1 MSMASIPHPDARRC
15 HDAVIGLPP
24 HGSARLRLVKACAMT
39 SAASAAPLNAS
50 WHWSLD
56 PSADGVVLRL
66 SGSWRMQN
74 DRPAASEVEHELAA
88 VSTGKRLGFD
98 ARAVAAWDSGFLV
111 FILNVLD
118 AAKSLGFTVDRAGL
132 PDGVRKLLD
141 LAAAV
146 PERDT
151 KRSAATPPFLARIGR
166 SALSAVGS
174 AREMITF
181 VGEATV
187 ALAHAAV
194 GRARYRRVDLLLNIE
209 EAGANA
215 LGIVSLISFLIGL
228 ILAFVGAIQLR
239 QFGAQIYIADL
250 VAIGMAREMG
260 AMMAAIIMAGRT
272 GAAFAAQLGTMR
284 VNEEID
290 ALTTMGISPF
300 EFLVLPRMLGLILMM
315 PLLTIYADLVG
326 ILGGAV
332 VGVAMLGLGVTEY
345 YEQTRD
351 AVTLTSFFIGVSKSV
366 VFGILVALVG
376 CLRGMQSG
384 RSAAAVGLAATSA
397 VVTSIVLIIVMDGLF
412 AVILHVIGL

>member
-1 MSMASIPHPDARRC
+1 MTPVSVPSPVSIGGP
-15 HDAVIGLPP
+15 
-24 HGSARLRLVKACAMT
+24 
-39 SAASAAPLNAS
+39 

-56 PSADGVVLRL
+56 SAADGMVLRL
-66 SGSWRMQN
+66 AGSWRLQ
-74 DRPAASEVEHELAA
+74 DHLPSPVAVKTELASAASAR
-88 VSTGKRLGFD
+88 RLGFD
-98 ARAVAAWDSGFLV
+98 TREVTAWDSGLLV
-111 FILNVLD
+111 FVLSMLD
-118 AAKSLGFTVDRAGL
+118 AATSLGLAVDRSGL

-151 KRSAATPPFLARIGR
+151 KRAGASPPLLARVGASAT
-166 SALSAVGS
+166 SALAG

-181 VGEATV
+181 VGEASL

-194 GRARYRRVDLLLNIE
+194 GRARFRRVDLLLNIQ
-209 EAGANA
+209 EAGPSA

-228 ILAFVGAIQLR
+228 ILAFVGAVQLR

-272 GAAFAAQLGTMR
+272 GAAYAAQLGTMR

-290 ALTTMGISPF
+290 ALSTMGISPF

-315 PLLTIYADLVG
+315 PLLTIYANLVG
-326 ILGGAV
+326 IAGGAV
-332 VGVAMLGLGVTEY
+332 VGIGMLKVGVIPYWNHTWAAVSLDDFAAGL
-345 YEQTRD
+345 
-351 AVTLTSFFIGVSKSV
+351 IKSV
-366 VFGILVALVG
+366 VFGVLIAIAG

-384 RSAAAVGLAATSA
+384 RSSAAVGLAATSA
-397 VVTSIVLIIVMDGLF
+397 VVTGIVFIIVSD
-412 AVILHVIGL
+412 AVLTVVYDAIGF

>member
-1 MSMASIPHPDARRC
+1 
-15 HDAVIGLPP
+15 
-24 HGSARLRLVKACAMT
+24 MT
-39 SAASAAPLNAS
+39 SAASTAPLNAS

-74 DRPAASEVEHELAA
+74 DLPSASEVEHGLAA

-98 ARAVAAWDSGFLV
+98 AREVAAWDSGFLV
-111 FILNVLD
+111 FVLNVLD

-151 KRSAATPPFLARIGR
+151 KRSAATPTFLARIGR

-315 PLLTIYADLVG
+315 PLLTIYADMVG

-332 VGVAMLGLGVTEY
+332 VGIGMLKVGLIPYWNHTWEAASAADFAAG
-345 YEQTRD
+345 
-351 AVTLTSFFIGVSKSV
+351 LIKSV
-366 VFGILVALVG
+366 VFGVLIAIAG
-376 CLRGMQSG
+376 CMRGMQSG
-384 RSAAAVGLAATSA
+384 RSSAAVGLAATSA
-397 VVTSIVLIIVMDGLF
+397 VVTGIVFIIVSD
-412 AVILHVIGL
+412 AILTVVYDAIGF